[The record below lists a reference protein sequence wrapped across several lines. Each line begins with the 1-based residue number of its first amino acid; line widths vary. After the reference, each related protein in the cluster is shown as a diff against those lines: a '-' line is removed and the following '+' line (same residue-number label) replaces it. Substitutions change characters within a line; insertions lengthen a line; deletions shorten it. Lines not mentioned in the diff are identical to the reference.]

1 MNTVALYN
9 LKGGVGKTATAVNLA
24 YASAAAGYRTLL
36 CDLDAQGAAS
46 FYFRVRPKS
55 VSAKK
60 LVKGSSSVADAIK
73 ATDYDGL
80 HLLPASLSFRKLPIV
95 LNDAKHSRRRLK
107 DALKPLSSDYDMV
120 VLDTHAALDLESE
133 NVFRAAD
140 LVLIPLVPTS
150 LSVNSYE
157 TTLDFFRR
165 HEIDTDMIRVFFSMV
180 DQRRKLH
187 RETVE
192 QFSQHDSGQVLRS
205 LIPNSSEIEK
215 MGTYREPL
223 LARHRRSRAARAYL
237 DLWEEVRSTL
247 SK

>member
-1 MNTVALYN
+1 VNTLAVYN
-9 LKGGVGKTATAVNLA
+9 MKGGVGKTATAVNLA
-24 YASAAAGYRTLL
+24 YAAASSGLRTLL

-46 FYFRVRPKS
+46 FYFHVRPKS

-60 LVKGSSSVADAIK
+60 LVKGASAIGDAIQ

-80 HLLPASLSFRKLPIV
+80 HLLPASLSFRKLPVV
-95 LNDAKHSRRRLK
+95 LDHAKHPRRRLK
-107 DALKPLSSDYDMV
+107 DALKPLSGDYDMI

-140 LVLIPLVPTS
+140 LVLIPLVPS
-150 LSVNSYE
+150 PLSVQVYE
-157 TTLDFFRR
+157 VTIDFFRR
-165 HEIDTDMIRVFFSMV
+165 HDIDPAMVRVFFSMV

-192 QFSQHDSGQVLRS
+192 QFSGRS
-205 LIPNSSEIEK
+205 DHFLHSVIPNSSEVEK

-223 LARHRRSRAARAYL
+223 LARHQRTRAARAYL
-237 DLWEEVRSTL
+237 ELWEEVRGSL
-247 SK
+247 SA